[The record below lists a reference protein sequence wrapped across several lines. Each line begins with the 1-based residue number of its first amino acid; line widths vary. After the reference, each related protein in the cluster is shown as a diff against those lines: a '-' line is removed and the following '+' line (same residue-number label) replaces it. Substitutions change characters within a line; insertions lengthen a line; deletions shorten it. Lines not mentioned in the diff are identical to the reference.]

1 MPTCLTSFLWRRP
14 IAKLMPVLFNTR
26 LAEPEPGGI
35 GVNCIGNVLRHLFF
49 HKPTAMAEIIETGAL
64 ATLHELEKR
73 NIVSCTQAQTQQMQD
88 YSDTSDTDAEAV
100 HGQPDVRLG
109 KELGVDHADGGA
121 SVFISNPGHTSH
133 TNDFSDWDM
142 DIDVNFDVPMQ
153 QADLD
158 VDIGVCNEQL
168 SKEMMPCTKKRK
180 KTKSTI
186 NADIDVGTCWE
197 NWQISADGMRQ
208 IEFARRVDMPQKVS
222 VGRFSLPLA
231 PAVFSVATTY
241 EFILHLESEGWTWQ
255 KLKPFKGQSRPAYR
269 IGDAASPKTWMT
281 AGISV
286 STEYL
291 HCLSEAQQLKNKF
304 GIDAI
309 PHGLPAKQYE
319 QALKGIHFDNSLRRA
334 HVRLGMKAHRRR
346 SGRGFSST
354 NTHNIEDDSLEVD
367 MGAGECNADENT
379 AGLDTCSGVGCN
391 GRKSKAKARAKHK
404 EASNPAGNA
413 KKTSKEHQRRS
424 CSRSGSP
431 RQRHRQRG
439 RGSARGAGRGRS
451 RGKTKG
457 RGSNKCKPRKPTNIS
472 AQPSQFKQHEPEN
485 EPEHMHMPTAVNDD
499 ARTPE
504 PEH

>member
-1 MPTCLTSFLWRRP
+1 MQHVQPVSQCLDPQGNVDNADAGGVSGAAGTDAENGINTSIDDHVFLSVLPVYRPHLMKTVAAGPSNRKLQKKDIIVAIHSLLGTDGDSGQRLVSVRPFLGSTLKQPLSATYVLKDLQNANMFDQLLVWRRP

-35 GVNCIGNVLRHLFF
+35 GVNCIGNVLRQLFF

-133 TNDFSDWDM
+133 TNDFSEWDM

-208 IEFARRVDMPQKVS
+208 IEFARPVDMPQKVS

-319 QALKGIHFDNSLRRA
+319 QALKGIHFDKSLRSA

-346 SGRGFSST
+346 SGRG
-354 NTHNIEDDSLEVD
+354 
-367 MGAGECNADENT
+367 
-379 AGLDTCSGVGCN
+379 
-391 GRKSKAKARAKHK
+391 
-404 EASNPAGNA
+404 
-413 KKTSKEHQRRS
+413 
-424 CSRSGSP
+424 
-431 RQRHRQRG
+431 
-439 RGSARGAGRGRS
+439 
-451 RGKTKG
+451 
-457 RGSNKCKPRKPTNIS
+457 
-472 AQPSQFKQHEPEN
+472 
-485 EPEHMHMPTAVNDD
+485 
-499 ARTPE
+499 
-504 PEH
+504 